1 MSIALGLLAF
11 VMLSLIFLAAFVYYM
26 LFQFIIPMLW
36 QGAIFVRS
44 KNSAVEAMLDLAS
57 ASPGQKA
64 VDVGSGD
71 GRLVIAMAQR
81 GLDAHGYEINPFLVL
96 ISKRSIK
103 KLGLQSRAH
112 IYWKNFWNEDFSRFD
127 VVTIY
132 GISYIM
138 DKLEVKLK
146 RELKPGTRV
155 VSNYFTFKF
164 WPPFKEKD
172 SVYLYLKGDK

>member
-11 VMLSLIFLAAFVYYM
+11 VMLSLLFLAAFVYYM

-36 QGAIFVRS
+36 QGAIFARS
-44 KNSAVEAMLDLAS
+44 KNSAVEAMLDLAD
-57 ASPGQKA
+57 ASLGQKA

-71 GRLVIAMAQR
+71 GRVVIAMAQR

-138 DKLEVKLK
+138 DKLEAKLK
-146 RELKPGTRV
+146 RELNPGAKV
-155 VSNYFTFKF
+155 VSNYFTFSLWQPKTMQNNI
-164 WPPFKEKD
+164 
-172 SVYLYLKGDK
+172 YLYEK